1 MISAQS
7 AAAIVTRSGTRA
19 AATPRP
25 SARSAPAAVAAR
37 RRACPAA
44 KPIRAADPSSTA
56 SARARRFRAGAGA
69 SAAADSAE
77 SAMDTQELL
86 DADDAE
92 GPERAGAPRRRF
104 RCLDTRKLAPCRER
118 TFAVAAV
125 E

>member
-1 MISAQS
+1 MARRARHPRRHGEHQPRWHVRRGLQPPEQRGLPSLERGGGGGRDLGPERRGHRDAERD
-7 AAAIVTRSGTRA
+7 AGSGH
-19 AATPRP
+19 
-25 SARSAPAAVAAR
+25 APAQR
-37 RRACPAA
+37 
-44 KPIRAADPSSTA
+44 
-56 SARARRFRAGAGA
+56 
-69 SAAADSAE
+69 